1 MRHGTATRTTLM
13 ASISRVGFATSTS
26 LALCL
31 VALSSGAA
39 DARITKIQ
47 ITRTES
53 PTFEGTAFGA
63 VGLYEKLVGRAYG
76 EVDPKD
82 PRNAVI
88 VDIANA
94 PKNARGMV
102 EYDTDIY
109 ILKPIDNA
117 KGNHRLWFEVN
128 NRGNLP
134 AYESMTE
141 ARVDGNDPT
150 KAADAGNG
158 RRGWRCPGRYSG
170 RTVGWRH
177 RRHRQRNLERCGS

>member
-1 MRHGTATRTTLM
+1 MSAKLQRRTRATLM
-13 ASISRVGFATSTS
+13 ASAAICCAAV
-26 LALCL
+26 LA
-31 VALSSGAA
+31 SGAA
-39 DARITKIQ
+39 EARITKIEV
-47 ITRTES
+47 TKET
-53 PTFEGTAFGA
+53 PTFDGKSFGT
-63 VGLYEKLVGRAYG
+63 VGQYEKLIGRAYG

-109 ILKPIDNA
+109 ILKPVNLA
-117 KGNHRLWFEVN
+117 AGNHRLWYEVN

-141 ARVDGNDPT
+141 AHV
-150 KAADAGNG
+150 
-158 RRGWRCPGRYSG
+158 
-170 RTVGWRH
+170 
-177 RRHRQRNLERCGS
+177 